1 MMGSRIH
8 GGYKGSRVADRKLRK
23 VPNSL
28 KFSATLEPCYI
39 KKLLDIPKY
48 MT

>member
-1 MMGSRIH
+1 MKGSRIP

-23 VPNSL
+23 VPNIL
-28 KFSATLEPCYI
+28 KFSATLEPCFI
-39 KKLLDIPKY
+39 KKLLDNPKY